1 MGPRRTDSPHPCRGG
16 KFSESK
22 PGIPRSRGLCTRPR
36 LPRPESS
43 AAVRGPGPREVVG
56 RRSRVSEPRA
66 RGQGPATGR
75 LPSREGRDK
84 GPRATDSPHPSV
96 RRCRAGNLSEYQVQS
111 PEGGEARFRAWSRG
125 PSFGPLEGIRFEIS
139 VRTVRDGVSAHR
151 SRTRGSRSQPASRS
165 SPVERPEHRLGPG
178 GRRTSGR
185 MDIFDTYQQ
194 HPNHC
199 SG

>member
-1 MGPRRTDSPHPCRGG
+1 MPAGPDSNVRRVRQRSEVPVLGRSSVVGRGSRSPVHGVRGPRPADSPHPSVGPRRAG

-22 PGIPRSRGLCTRPR
+22 
-36 LPRPESS
+36 
-43 AAVRGPGPREVVG
+43 AEVVG
-56 RRSRVSEPRA
+56 RGSRS
-66 RGQGPATGR
+66 
-75 LPSREGRDK
+75 PSREGRDK

-185 MDIFDTYQQ
+185 MDIFDTYHQ

-199 SG
+199 AG